1 MAKMT
6 QIPWFD
12 RIWYKSPLTDL
23 LKNQVAVPILK
34 IVAKALDERQ
44 QDDIATEQKKDIR
57 DRDFL
62 SRFLE
67 IQGTNQSIPNW

>member
-1 MAKMT
+1 MT

-12 RIWYKSPLTDL
+12 RIWYKSRLSEL

-34 IVAKALDERQ
+34 IVSKALDERQ
-44 QDDIATEQKKDIR
+44 SDDIALEQKKNIR

-67 IQGTNQSIPNW
+67 IQASNKTIPNW

>member
-1 MAKMT
+1 MT

-23 LKNQVAVPILK
+23 MKNQVAVPILK

-44 QDDIATEQKKDIR
+44 QDDVTIERKKNIQ

-67 IQGTNQSIPNW
+67 IQSTSLTIPNW